1 MQVLGTRAGG
11 FRKKPRS
18 ESPIFFQHFRFL
30 RPFLAVDTRTFLYL
44 HVHPIGRLRH
54 DPFPPFRLQD
64 TKFLIPLKKIQLEI
78 LGLSSSQSQSGSFA
92 LILGEKGGN
101 RRLPIIIGMFEA
113 QSIAIQIE
121 KISPNRPLTHDL
133 FKSFAEHVHVVIL
146 EVVISDLKEGVFYSR
161 IVCSD
166 GATTFDIDARPS
178 DAIAIGLRF
187 GVPIYTV
194 ESVLSEA
201 GIILSDLDE
210 AESDTEDE
218 DDDEDDDNDTDSPRA
233 ARTQPEPRD
242 PSGQVSMEELSKML
256 SEALNREDYE
266 KAAKIRDEL
275 NKRNG

>member
-1 MQVLGTRAGG
+1 
-11 FRKKPRS
+11 
-18 ESPIFFQHFRFL
+18 
-30 RPFLAVDTRTFLYL
+30 L
-44 HVHPIGRLRH
+44 HVHPDGTPRISYFPARSSIPRH
-54 DPFPPFRLQD
+54 LAPCI
-64 TKFLIPLKKIQLEI
+64 TLKKIQLEI

-166 GATTFDIDARPS
+166 GAATFEIDSRPS

-210 AESDTEDE
+210 AESDAE
-218 DDDEDDDNDTDSPRA
+218 DDEDDNDDAESESPRA
-233 ARTQPEPRD
+233 PRAQPEARE
-242 PSGQVSMEELSKML
+242 PSGQVPVEELSKML
-256 SEALNREDYE
+256 AQALDKEDYE

>member
-1 MQVLGTRAGG
+1 VQALGTRSGG
-11 FRKKPRS
+11 FRKKAAARVPN
-18 ESPIFFQHFRFL
+18 L
-30 RPFLAVDTRTFLYL
+30 FLAFLVSTADFGRRYPDFSLFARTSSL
-44 HVHPIGRLRH
+44 PASAR
-54 DPFPPFRLQD
+54 PFPPFRFQD
-64 TKFLIPLKKIQLEI
+64 TQFLIPLKKIQLEI

-210 AESDTEDE
+210 AESEAEEDE
-218 DDDEDDDNDTDSPRA
+218 DDEDDDTDTNSPRA
-233 ARTQPEPRD
+233 SRAQPEPRD

>member
-1 MQVLGTRAGG
+1 MSPHFFFWQPG
-11 FRKKPRS
+11 PRQ
-18 ESPIFFQHFRFL
+18 PVFT
-30 RPFLAVDTRTFLYL
+30 ADTRTFLYL
-44 HVHPIGRLRH
+44 HVHPSNPASAGAATLA
-54 DPFPPFRLQD
+54 FYSPPD
-64 TKFLIPLKKIQLEI
+64 TQHPIPLKKIQLEI

-187 GVPIYTV
+187 GVPIFTV

-210 AESDTEDE
+210 AESEGE
-218 DDDEDDDNDTDSPRA
+218 EDDEDDDDDADTPKA
-233 ARTQPEPRD
+233 ARPQPEPRE
-242 PSGQVSMEELSKML
+242 PSGQVSLDELTKML
-256 SEALNREDYE
+256 AQALEKEDYE

>member
-1 MQVLGTRAGG
+1 M
-11 FRKKPRS
+11 
-18 ESPIFFQHFRFL
+18 
-30 RPFLAVDTRTFLYL
+30 
-44 HVHPIGRLRH
+44 
-54 DPFPPFRLQD
+54 
-64 TKFLIPLKKIQLEI
+64 KKIPLEI

-92 LILGEKGGN
+92 LILGEKHGN

-133 FKSFAEHVHVVIL
+133 FKAFAEHVHVTII

-166 GATTFDIDARPS
+166 GATTFEIDARPS

-210 AESDTEDE
+210 AGEDE
-218 DDDEDDDNDTDSPRA
+218 DDDDTDEDDDDDSSPAPR
-233 ARTQPEPRD
+233 PSEPRE
-242 PSGQVSMEELSKML
+242 PSGQVSLDELTKML
-256 SEALNREDYE
+256 AQAVEKEDYE

-275 NKRNG
+275 DKRNS

>member
-1 MQVLGTRAGG
+1 M
-11 FRKKPRS
+11 
-18 ESPIFFQHFRFL
+18 
-30 RPFLAVDTRTFLYL
+30 
-44 HVHPIGRLRH
+44 
-54 DPFPPFRLQD
+54 
-64 TKFLIPLKKIQLEI
+64 KKIQLEI

-92 LILGEKGGN
+92 LILGEKTGN

-133 FKSFAEHVHVVIL
+133 FKSFAEQVHVAIL
-146 EVVISDLKEGVFYSR
+146 EVMISDLKEGVFYSK

-166 GATTFDIDARPS
+166 GATTFELDARPS

-210 AESDTEDE
+210 NTEDTDDE
-218 DDDEDDDNDTDSPRA
+218 DDDEDDDDTGTADRPA
-233 ARTQPEPRD
+233 PTTPKE
-242 PSGQVSMEELSKML
+242 PSGQVSLDELTKML
-256 SEALNREDYE
+256 AQALEREDYE

-275 NKRNG
+275 NKRNP

>member
-1 MQVLGTRAGG
+1 M
-11 FRKKPRS
+11 
-18 ESPIFFQHFRFL
+18 
-30 RPFLAVDTRTFLYL
+30 
-44 HVHPIGRLRH
+44 
-54 DPFPPFRLQD
+54 
-64 TKFLIPLKKIQLEI
+64 KKIPLEI

-92 LILGEKGGN
+92 LILGEKHGN

-133 FKSFAEHVHVVIL
+133 FKSFAEHVRVAII

-166 GATTFDIDARPS
+166 GATTFEIDARPS

-187 GVPIYTV
+187 EVPIFTV

-210 AESDTEDE
+210 AAEEDE
-218 DDDEDDDNDTDSPRA
+218 DDRDDEDEDDEDNPTPAPRPA
-233 ARTQPEPRD
+233 ETRE
-242 PSGQVSMEELSKML
+242 PSGQVSLDELTKML
-256 SEALNREDYE
+256 AQALEKEDYE